1 MTMRFSTFHVPIT
14 PGPDADAA
22 VVDALIERIFIAD
35 EGGFACIYG
44 PEHHFDNYTTY
55 GNNFMLMAYLA
66 PQMKQA
72 YVGTSLVVVP
82 MHHPAR
88 LAEQANLLD
97 LLSKGRFILGI
108 GGGGIPLESAGFNL
122 HTADQYDIHTEN
134 FDVVVD
140 LWNKKPE
147 DPPIEFEVRD
157 LYKGTLYQRIMP
169 APHRPDGPLVKLA
182 ITSPDR
188 IDRAARNGWAAFA
201 GGPMALMYKKALIDC
216 GHSPEK
222 IDELLT
228 WTSGTATLH
237 VAETDAQARE
247 EMLGQLRTRTDW
259 VQGEYALEEA
269 TVNQWMRLK
278 HEGFGRAP
286 ARDEDLLGRAI
297 YGTPETVIEKLK
309 PMADMGTREVL
320 LMMDNG
326 IQTPERM
333 AEHKRCMEL
342 FTQEVV
348 PFFDAYE
355 PDLDHGRALVREQFE
370 SMPPPVREHMGDID
384 IDALA
389 ELV

>member
-1 MTMRFSTFHVPIT
+1 MRFSTFHVPIT
-14 PGPDADAA
+14 PGAEADTA
-22 VVDALIERIFIAD
+22 VLDSLIERIFIAD
-35 EGGFACIYG
+35 EGGFAGIYG

-55 GNNFMLMAYLA
+55 GNNFLLMSYLA
-66 PQMKQA
+66 PQLRQA
-72 YVGTSLVVVP
+72 WVGMSLVVVP

-88 LAEQANLLD
+88 LAEMANLMDQLT
-97 LLSKGRFILGI
+97 KGKFILGI

-134 FDVVVD
+134 FDVVTQLWGKKVD
-140 LWNKKPE
+140 

-169 APHRPDGPLVKLA
+169 AAYRPDGPFVKLA

-188 IDRAARNGWAAFA
+188 LDRAAEHGWAAFA
-201 GGPMALMYKKALIDC
+201 GGPMLPLFKKKLREH
-216 GHSPEK
+216 GHSEAK
-222 IDELLT
+222 IDEILT
-228 WTSGTATLH
+228 WTSGTGTLH
-237 VAETDAQARE
+237 VAETEEQART

-259 VQGEYALEEA
+259 VQGEYALEEK

-348 PFFDAYE
+348 PFFDTYV
-355 PDLDHGRALVREQFE
+355 PDVEAGRAALREQLE
-370 SMPPPVREHMGDID
+370 NMPPPMRAGLGDID
-384 IDALA
+384 TEELL